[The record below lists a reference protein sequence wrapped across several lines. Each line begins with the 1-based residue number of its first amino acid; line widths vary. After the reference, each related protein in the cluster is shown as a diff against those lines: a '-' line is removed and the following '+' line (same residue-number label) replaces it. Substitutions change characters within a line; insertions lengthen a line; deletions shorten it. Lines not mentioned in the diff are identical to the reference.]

1 MATEDPSA
9 NNASCATITNFL
21 KKYGCPVIEQAQA
34 LCNEYGCLAIR
45 QANFLYVIGRVLAD
59 FFNHVKPSE
68 IVKKQYYGAT
78 AMAAVALFTSVATAA
93 AGERSSTHSAR
104 IQVCALL
111 PDTISSTRWVQFD
124 KPYLTTAF
132 KDAGVSATIYNA
144 QGNAKKQLL
153 QAEKCLANGAQV
165 ILLVPLDPESGTTI
179 TNIVVRRGAKVID
192 YDRLVPGSKALYYVS
207 FHPLKVGVLLGKGL
221 VAALKKNGKY
231 SQMPVIAELNGAI
244 TDNNAIL
251 FKQGYDSV
259 LDPLY
264 NAGTFKKAIDGDQWT
279 EWDPLK
285 ALTIFEQMLTLNSNQ
300 IDGVLAAN
308 DRLAGSVVS
317 ALKKSELD
325 PVALTGQ
332 DATAR
337 GVQFILAG
345 LQSGTV
351 YKPIKSEAAAA
362 VKVAISI
369 INRKRVVTNG
379 MVSGTPSVLLT
390 PSWITKA
397 NYKMLFSD
405 GFLKKVDVCK
415 AIYAKYCT

>member
-1 MATEDPSA
+1 MATKDPSA
-9 NNASCATITNFL
+9 NNALFATIT
-21 KKYGCPVIEQAQA
+21 
-34 LCNEYGCLAIR
+34 
-45 QANFLYVIGRVLAD
+45 NFLYVIGRVLAD

-124 KPYLTTAF
+124 KPYLAKAF
-132 KDAGVSATIYNA
+132 KAAGVSATIYNA
-144 QGNAKKQLL
+144 QGSAKKQLL
-153 QAEKCLANGAQV
+153 QAGKCLANGAQV
-165 ILLVPLDPESGTTI
+165 ILLVPLDPESGATI
-179 TNIVVRRGAKVID
+179 TNFVVKRGAKVVD
-192 YDRLVPGSKALYYVS
+192 YDRLVPGSKASYYVS
-207 FHPLKVGVLLGKGL
+207 FDPLKVGVLLGKGL

-244 TDNNAIL
+244 SDNNAIL

-264 NAGTFKKAIDGDQWT
+264 NSGTFKKAIDGDQWT
-279 EWDPLK
+279 DWDPLK
-285 ALTIFEQMLTLNSNQ
+285 ALTIFEQMLTLNNNQ

-308 DRLAGSVVS
+308 DGLAGSVVS
-317 ALKKSELD
+317 ALKKSELNS
-325 PVALTGQ
+325 VALTGQ
-332 DATAR
+332 DATAT
-337 GVQFILAG
+337 GVQNILAG

-351 YKPIKSEAAAA
+351 YKPIKREAAAA
-362 VKVAISI
+362 VKVAINI
-369 INRKRVVTNG
+369 INRKRVNTNG
-379 MVSGTPSVLLT
+379 KISGTRSVLLT

-397 NYKMLFSD
+397 NFMTLISD
-405 GFLKKVDVCK
+405 GFLKKTDICK
-415 AIYAKYCT
+415 DIYEQYCR

>member
-1 MATEDPSA
+1 
-9 NNASCATITNFL
+9 
-21 KKYGCPVIEQAQA
+21 
-34 LCNEYGCLAIR
+34 
-45 QANFLYVIGRVLAD
+45 
-59 FFNHVKPSE
+59 
-68 IVKKQYYGAT
+68 
-78 AMAAVALFTSVATAA
+78 
-93 AGERSSTHSAR
+93 
-104 IQVCALL
+104 
-111 PDTISSTRWVQFD
+111 
-124 KPYLTTAF
+124 
-132 KDAGVSATIYNA
+132 
-144 QGNAKKQLL
+144 
-153 QAEKCLANGAQV
+153 
-165 ILLVPLDPESGTTI
+165 
-179 TNIVVRRGAKVID
+179 
-192 YDRLVPGSKALYYVS
+192 
-207 FHPLKVGVLLGKGL
+207 
-221 VAALKKNGKY
+221 
-231 SQMPVIAELNGAI
+231 
-244 TDNNAIL
+244 
-251 FKQGYDSV
+251 
-259 LDPLY
+259 
-264 NAGTFKKAIDGDQWT
+264 
-279 EWDPLK
+279 
-285 ALTIFEQMLTLNSNQ
+285 MLTLNSNQ

-415 AIYAKYCT
+415 GIYAKYCT

>member
-1 MATEDPSA
+1 
-9 NNASCATITNFL
+9 
-21 KKYGCPVIEQAQA
+21 
-34 LCNEYGCLAIR
+34 
-45 QANFLYVIGRVLAD
+45 
-59 FFNHVKPSE
+59 
-68 IVKKQYYGAT
+68 
-78 AMAAVALFTSVATAA
+78 
-93 AGERSSTHSAR
+93 
-104 IQVCALL
+104 
-111 PDTISSTRWVQFD
+111 VQFD
-124 KPYLTTAF
+124 TPYLTTAF

-179 TNIVVRRGAKVID
+179 TNIVVRRGAKVVD
-192 YDRLVPGSKALYYVS
+192 YDRLVAGSKASYYVS
-207 FHPLKVGVLLGKGL
+207 FDPRKVGILLGKGL
-221 VAALKKNGKY
+221 VVGLKKNGKY
-231 SQMPVIAELNGAI
+231 SQMPVIAELNGAT

-285 ALTIFEQMLTLNSNQ
+285 ALTIFEQMLTLNNNQ

-308 DRLAGSVVS
+308 DGLAGSVVS

-325 PVALTGQ
+325 PFALTGQ
-332 DATAR
+332 DATAT

-369 INRKRVVTNG
+369 INRKRVFTNG
-379 MVSGTPSVLLT
+379 MVSHTPSVLLT

-397 NYKMLFSD
+397 NYKTLFSD
-405 GFLKKVDVCK
+405 GFLKKADVCK
-415 AIYAKYCT
+415 GIYTKYCS

>member
-9 NNASCATITNFL
+9 NNASCATI
-21 KKYGCPVIEQAQA
+21 
-34 LCNEYGCLAIR
+34 
-45 QANFLYVIGRVLAD
+45 ANFLYVIGRVLAD

-78 AMAAVALFTSVATAA
+78 AMAAVALLTSVATAV
-93 AGERSSTHSAR
+93 AGERSSAHSPI

-124 KPYLTTAF
+124 KPYLAKAF
-132 KDAGVSATIYNA
+132 KAAGVSATIYNA

-153 QAEKCLANGAQV
+153 QAKKCLANGAQV
-165 ILLVPLDPESGTTI
+165 ILLVPLDPESGARI
-179 TNIVVRRGAKVID
+179 TNIVVHSGAKVID
-192 YDRLVPGSKALYYVS
+192 YDRLVPGSKASYYVS
-207 FHPLKVGVLLGKGL
+207 FDPLKVGVLLGKGL

-244 TDNNAIL
+244 SDNNAIL

-264 NAGTFKKAIDGDQWT
+264 NSGTFKKAIDGDQWT
-279 EWDPLK
+279 DWDPLK
-285 ALTIFEQMLTLNSNQ
+285 ALTIFEQMLTLNNNQ

-308 DRLAGSVVS
+308 DGLAGSVVS
-317 ALKKSELD
+317 ALKKSELNS
-325 PVALTGQ
+325 VALTGQ
-332 DATAR
+332 DATAT
-337 GVQFILAG
+337 GVQNILAG

-351 YKPIKSEAAAA
+351 YKPIKREAAAA
-362 VKVAISI
+362 VKVAINI
-369 INRKRVVTNG
+369 INRKRVNTNG
-379 MVSGTPSVLLT
+379 KVSGTRSVLLT

-397 NYKMLFSD
+397 NFMTLISD
-405 GFLKKVDVCK
+405 GFLKKADICK
-415 AIYAKYCT
+415 GIYAHYCTGNRI